1 MKKTITN
8 DQLIWIQHDFANRE
22 DLFNFMAQQLYEK
35 GYVNQ
40 GYKEE
45 IIDREGKFPTGLVLE
60 NYNVGI
66 PHCDSQFVKKDF
78 IAVVILPSYI
88 QMNQMDLP
96 DNEIPV
102 KYLFFLGLQNAGN
115 HLKILKKIMKVIK
128 NEQLI
133 QQVEKSQSV
142 KEISELLK
150 IEIETEEKVHE

>member
-1 MKKTITN
+1 MKFYF
-8 DQLIWIQHDFANRE
+8 DFLTLQQNR
-22 DLFNFMAQQLYEK
+22 
-35 GYVNQ
+35 
-40 GYKEE
+40 
-45 IIDREGKFPTGLVLE
+45 
-60 NYNVGI
+60 I

-78 IAVVILPSYI
+78 IAVVILPNYI
-88 QMNQMDLP
+88 QMNQMDMP

-102 KYLFFLGLQNAGN
+102 KYLFFLGLRDAGN